1 MSTEK
6 NQAKPDQKAVP
17 ADADQ
22 LEINSSQPALD
33 SPLAIEDPEV
43 EEERVQHQFQSQ
55 TIPAE
60 RQDQPV
66 EIEGTP
72 AGQMIPAP
80 VGLPPKRQR
89 LVWLGVLLKN
99 PKALLGMAIVLL
111 FVLVALLAPLI
122 APGDP
127 TEFVGPPNQ
136 PPSAQFILGTEGQGK
151 DVFKQTVW
159 GARETLIIGFATG
172 FLITLISTFIG
183 MTAGYFRG
191 RIDDILTLITNI
203 FLVIPGLPLLI
214 ILSAFLQP
222 NTTTIILTLAF
233 TGWAFGARVKRSQTL
248 SLREK
253 DFVAAARVSGES
265 NFKIIF
271 TEILPNMISIIMGSF
286 ISSTTY
292 AIAASTSLAFI
303 GLANVSEVTWGT
315 NLYWAQNGGAI
326 LQGAWWAF
334 VPSGLCVALVA
345 FGLSFINYALDEVTN
360 PRLRAEKELNKTLKG
375 TAFKKAR
382 TRATPVLRRPS

>member
-1 MSTEK
+1 MTRLTRGL
-6 NQAKPDQKAVP
+6 KPAPQTGP
-17 ADADQ
+17 
-22 LEINSSQPALD
+22 D
-33 SPLAIEDPEV
+33 SDLAIEDPEV
-43 EEERVQHQFQSQ
+43 EENRVEHQFHSM
-55 TIPAE
+55 TVPAD
-60 RQDQPV
+60 RRDQPV
-66 EIEGTP
+66 EFEGTP
-72 AGQMIPAP
+72 AGQIIPTP
-80 VGLPPKRQR
+80 VGLPPRRQR

-99 PKALLGMAIVLL
+99 PKALLGLVIVL
-111 FVLVALLAPLI
+111 FFIVMALAAPII

-127 TEFVGPPNQ
+127 TEFVGGANL
-136 PPSAQFILGTEGQGK
+136 PPSSQYLLGTEGQGK
-151 DVFKQTVW
+151 DVFRQTVW
-159 GARETLIIGFATG
+159 GARDTLLIGFITG
-172 FLITLISTFIG
+172 FLITVVSTVIG

-191 RIDDILTLITNI
+191 RVDDILTLLTNI

-222 NTTTIILTLAF
+222 NIGTIIMTLTF
-233 TGWAFGARVKRSQTL
+233 TGWAFGARVKRAQTL

-253 DFVAAARVSGES
+253 DFVAASKVSGES
-265 NFKIIF
+265 NIKIIF

-360 PRLRAEKELNKTLKG
+360 PRLRADKELSKVLKG
-375 TAFKKAR
+375 TAYRKVR

>member
-1 MSTEK
+1 MSTENK
-6 NQAKPDQKAVP
+6 ETNPVKKVAP
-17 ADADQ
+17 ADR
-22 LEINSSQPALD
+22 LEVTPSSPAPQAELY
-33 SPLAIEDPEV
+33 LAIENQEIA
-43 EEERVQHQFQSQ
+43 ENRAEHQYRSLNMP
-55 TIPAE
+55 TD
-60 RQDQPV
+60 RQDQPI

-72 AGQMIPAP
+72 AGQLISAP

-89 LVWLGVLLKN
+89 LIWLGVLLRN
-99 PKALLGMAIVLL
+99 PKALLGMGIVL
-111 FVLVALLAPLI
+111 FFIVMAVGAPII

-127 TEFVGPPNQ
+127 TEFVGPPNLA
-136 PPSAQFILGTEGQGK
+136 PSSQYLLGTEGQGK
-151 DVFKQTVW
+151 DVFRQTVW
-159 GARETLIIGFATG
+159 GARDTLLIGFSTG
-172 FLITLISTFIG
+172 ILITLISTLIG

-191 RIDDILTLITNI
+191 RIDDILTLIINV

-222 NTTTIILTLAF
+222 NTPTVILTLAF

-253 DFVAAARVSGES
+253 DFVAACRVSGES

-286 ISSTTY
+286 LSSTIY
-292 AIAASTSLAFI
+292 AIGASTSLAFI
-303 GLANVSEVTWGT
+303 GLVNVSEVNWGT

-326 LQGAWWAF
+326 LQGAWWTF

-360 PRLRAEKELNKTLKG
+360 PRLRAEKELNHLLKG
-375 TAFKKAR
+375 TPYHRAR
-382 TRATPVLRRPS
+382 TRATPVFRRTS

>member
-1 MSTEK
+1 MSTENK
-6 NQAKPDQKAVP
+6 KPEQDKKVAP
-17 ADADQ
+17 ADQ
-22 LEINSSQPALD
+22 LNLKPSLPEADPEAD
-33 SPLAIEDPEV
+33 LAIESQEIA
-43 EEERVQHQFQSQ
+43 ENRAEHQYGAINS
-55 TIPAE
+55 TAD
-60 RQDQPV
+60 RQNQQV

-72 AGQMIPAP
+72 AGQLIPAP

-89 LVWLGVLLKN
+89 LIWLGVLLKN
-99 PKALLGMAIVLL
+99 PKAILGMGIVLL
-111 FVLVALLAPLI
+111 FIVMAVAAPII

-127 TEFVGPPNQ
+127 TEFVGPPYQ
-136 PPSAQFILGTEGQGK
+136 PPFGKYLLGTEGQGK
-151 DVFKQTVW
+151 DVFRQTVW
-159 GARETLIIGFATG
+159 GARDTLIIGFATG
-172 FLITLISTFIG
+172 ILITIISTLIG
-183 MTAGYFRG
+183 MSAGYFRG
-191 RIDDILTLITNI
+191 RVDDILTLFTNI

-222 NTTTIILTLAF
+222 NTQTVILTLAF

-253 DFVAAARVSGES
+253 DFVAACRVSGES

-292 AIAASTSLAFI
+292 AIGASTSLAFI
-303 GLANVSEVTWGT
+303 GLVNVSEVNWGT

-360 PRLRAEKELNKTLKG
+360 PRLRAEKELNHVLKG
-375 TAFKKAR
+375 TAYRKVR
-382 TRATPVLRRPS
+382 TRATPVLRGPS